1 MLVASLETVLTD
13 ETTCYRHGDRTA
25 AVSCQVCERP
35 ICTNCMTQAS
45 VGFHCPQCVKSSGQK
60 VIRARDIGSTRPPV
74 TVALIATNVLIH
86 LVARSVVID
95 GTGLRVRG
103 LLFGPLVQEGE
114 WWRVVTAGFLHAD
127 FFHLGF
133 NMFLLW
139 ILGQSLERSIGSVR
153 FVLAY
158 FAGLLGGSLAVTV
171 FNFEIPG
178 LGASGAVLG
187 LAGAMVAIL
196 WSQGRSIKE
205 TPLGG
210 LLVINLVLPLISPQ
224 ISFWGHAGGAAFGF
238 VAGWILAG
246 LPRQAKVPENMATA
260 MTGALCFVL
269 FAACLFVPAALGY

>member
-1 MLVASLETVLTD
+1 
-13 ETTCYRHGDRTA
+13 
-25 AVSCQVCERP
+25 
-35 ICTNCMTQAS
+35 MTQAS

-60 VIRARDIGSTRPPV
+60 VIRGRDIGTERPPV

-86 LVARSVVID
+86 LLAGSVMIQ
-95 GTGLRVRG
+95 GTGLRVWG

-127 FFHLGF
+127 LFHLGF

-139 ILGQSLERSIGSVR
+139 ILGQSLERGIGSVR
-153 FVLAY
+153 FLIAY
-158 FAGLLGGSLAVTV
+158 MAGLLGGSLAVTI

-187 LAGAMVAIL
+187 LAGAMVAVL

-210 LLVINLVLPLISPQ
+210 LLVINLVLPLLSPQ

-246 LPRQAKVPENMATA
+246 LPRQISLPENTATA
-260 MTGALCFVL
+260 MAGGFCAVL
-269 FAACLFVPAALGY
+269 FAACLFLPAALGY